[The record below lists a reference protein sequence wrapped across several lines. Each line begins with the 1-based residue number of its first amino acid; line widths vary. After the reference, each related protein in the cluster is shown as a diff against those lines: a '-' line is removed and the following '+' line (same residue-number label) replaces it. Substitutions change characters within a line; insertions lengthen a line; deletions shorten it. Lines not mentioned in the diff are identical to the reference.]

1 MKKRDKI
8 FDYLNKNNEKCKTA
22 LIKDIVEKF
31 DVTEISAPIYYT
43 QWKSYRKKVGLDVE
57 IKEVLKPLDLEK
69 SNINITL
76 EEELEK
82 FVEEN
87 SEFIHVVLNKNIEN
101 IIEKFWD
108 SVQNKLNV
116 ISILGISTGD
126 IYKGLDQ
133 HIKKMNNRGY
143 VFKD

>member
-1 MKKRDKI
+1 M
-8 FDYLNKNNEKCKTA
+8 EKC
-22 LIKDIVEKF
+22 
-31 DVTEISAPIYYT
+31 
-43 QWKSYRKKVGLDVE
+43 
-57 IKEVLKPLDLEK
+57 
-69 SNINITL
+69 
-76 EEELEK
+76 
-82 FVEEN
+82 VEEN

-116 ISILGISTGD
+116 ISILGISIGD
-126 IYKGLDQ
+126 IYKGLDK